1 MTEYVWRV
9 MRDNRFAGYV
19 VAMSQWDAERKA
31 VEFYGRNVWV
41 ERLFKSMVS

>member
-1 MTEYVWRV
+1 MTEYIWRV

-31 VEFYGRNVWV
+31 VEFYGKNIWV